1 MPEPSD
7 PLSERLAAAPGL
19 PTLLAEARATWL
31 ARTERAAGAIAGAA
45 ADRDAD
51 VTGGVPPADGDG
63 EPSVRVRPS
72 TPRWRAFEDAF
83 PTFYQFTNR
92 PRS

>member
-7 PLSERLAAAPGL
+7 PLSVRLAATPGL

-31 ARTERAAGAIAGAA
+31 ARADPDIEGATTACDEDAAAG
-45 ADRDAD
+45 
-51 VTGGVPPADGDG
+51 GG
-63 EPSVRVRPS
+63 PSVRVRPS

-92 PRS
+92 PRG

>member
-19 PTLLAEARATWL
+19 PTLLAEARQTWL
-31 ARTERAAGAIAGAA
+31 ARAERDAGATAEAL
-45 ADRDAD
+45 ADRDAEAA
-51 VTGGVPPADGDG
+51 GGDPPADGG
-63 EPSVRVRPS
+63 AEPSVRVAS
-72 TPRWRAFEDAF
+72 TTPRWRAFEDAF

-92 PRS
+92 PRR